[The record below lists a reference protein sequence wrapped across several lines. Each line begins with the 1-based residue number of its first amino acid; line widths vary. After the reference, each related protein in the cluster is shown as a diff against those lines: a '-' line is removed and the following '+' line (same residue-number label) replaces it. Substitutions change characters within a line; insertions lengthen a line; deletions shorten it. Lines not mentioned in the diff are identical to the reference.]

1 MGGEDKMGRRGY
13 DGWPRYVSAAEK
25 RQKAQKKITKLLKSG
40 AILDPVEI
48 EGRTIARTFWGKG
61 WCKHLESF
69 SDYSNRLPRGRS
81 YVSSGLVCHLAIE
94 ECHISAIVSGSRLYN
109 VEIKITKLPEDKWAK
124 LKKQCAGKIGTLLE
138 LLQGKLSNQL
148 MAEVTDRQN
157 GIFPLP
163 GEIDLNCSCPDWAD
177 MCKHVAATLY
187 GVGRRLDEK
196 PELLFLLRGVDQDEL
211 ITEGTKEA
219 INAEM
224 AGGKGKKS
232 KRRRVSADQFED
244 LFGIEL
250 SETESVP
257 EDGSSEI
264 NGVRSS
270 AGETSTVNHPS
281 PEFAEGMITGK
292 TVATLR
298 ETLGLSQKEFASL
311 LKVSAV
317 TVNNWEKKKSSLK
330 LHEKNK
336 KAFIN
341 VATRARNDGV
351 ALPE

>member
-1 MGGEDKMGRRGY
+1 MGRRGY

-25 RQKAQKKITKLLKSG
+25 RQKAQKKIAKLVKSG
-40 AILDPVEI
+40 AELDPVEI

-81 YVSSGLVCHLAIE
+81 YVSNGLVCHLAIE
-94 ECHISAIVSGSRLYN
+94 ECHISAIVSGNRLYN
-109 VEIKITKLPEDKWAK
+109 VEIKITKLPAAKWAK
-124 LKKQCAGKIGTLLE
+124 LKKQCAGRIGTLLE

-148 MAEVTDRQN
+148 MAEVTDQQN

-163 GEIDLNCSCPDWAD
+163 GEIAFDCSCPDWAD

-219 INAEM
+219 VNAEI
-224 AGGKGKKS
+224 AGEKSKKS
-232 KRRRVSADQFED
+232 TRRRVSADQLED

-250 SETESVP
+250 NELTQ
-257 EDGSSEI
+257 D
-264 NGVRSS
+264 
-270 AGETSTVNHPS
+270 HPS
-281 PEFAEGMITGK
+281 PVFSDTVITGK
-292 TVATLR
+292 TVADLR
-298 ETLGLSQKEFASL
+298 KTLGLSQKEFASL
-311 LKVSAV
+311 LKVTAA
-317 TVNNWEKKKSSLK
+317 TVNNWEKKKGSLK
-330 LHEKNK
+330 LHEKNRK
-336 KAFIN
+336 TFIE
-341 VATRARNDGV
+341 VANRAG
-351 ALPE
+351 

>member
-1 MGGEDKMGRRGY
+1 MGRRGY

-25 RQKAQKKITKLLKSG
+25 RQKAQKKIAKLVKSG
-40 AILDPVEI
+40 AELDPVEI

-94 ECHISAIVSGSRLYN
+94 ECHISAIVSGNRLYN
-109 VEIKITKLPEDKWAK
+109 VEINITKLPAAKWAK

-148 MAEVTDRQN
+148 MAEVTDQQN

-163 GEIDLNCSCPDWAD
+163 GEIVFDCSCPDWAD

-211 ITEGTKEA
+211 ITEGTKEV
-219 INAEM
+219 INAET
-224 AGGKGKKS
+224 AGERSKKS
-232 KRRRVSADQFED
+232 NRRRVSADQIED

-250 SETESVP
+250 RKTESVP
-257 EDGSSEI
+257 DGGSS
-264 NGVRSS
+264 GVSGQCS
-270 AGETSTVNHPS
+270 NDGKPLYPDHSS
-281 PEFAEGMITGK
+281 PEFADSVITGK
-292 TVATLR
+292 TVAALR
-298 ETLGLSQKEFASL
+298 EKLGLSQKEFASL

-317 TVNNWEKKKSSLK
+317 TVNNWEKSKGSLK
-330 LHEKNK
+330 LHEKNR
-336 KAFIN
+336 KALN
-341 VATRARNDGV
+341 EVNNCAR
-351 ALPE
+351 

>member
-1 MGGEDKMGRRGY
+1 MGRRGY

-25 RQKAQKKITKLLKSG
+25 RQKAQKKIAKLLKSG
-40 AILDPVEI
+40 ARLDPVEI

-81 YVSSGLVCHLAIE
+81 YVSSGLVCHLAVE

-124 LKKQCAGKIGTLLE
+124 LKKHCAGKIGTLLD

-148 MAEVTDRQN
+148 MAEITDKQN

-163 GEIDLNCSCPDWAD
+163 GEIDFNCSCPDWAD

-196 PELLFLLRGVDQDEL
+196 PELLFLLRGVDQEEL
-211 ITEGTKEA
+211 IAEGTKEV
-219 INAEM
+219 INAGI
-224 AGGKGKKS
+224 AGSTSQKS
-232 KRRRVSADQFED
+232 KRRRVNTDQLED

-250 SETESVP
+250 SETELVP
-257 EDGSSEI
+257 EDVGSEI
-264 NGVRSS
+264 SGVNNNT
-270 AGETSTVNHPS
+270 GKTLTVETPS
-281 PEFAEGMITGK
+281 PEFTDSKITGK
-292 TVATLR
+292 TVAALR
-298 ETLGLSQKEFASL
+298 DTLGLSQKEFASL

-317 TVNNWEKKKSSLK
+317 TVNNWEKQKNALK
-330 LHEKNK
+330 LHEKNR
-336 KAFIN
+336 KALIEL
-341 VATRARNDGV
+341 ATRTYNDGV